1 MKGWHTVFVWRND
14 LLDLEEQLFEFSTSV
29 DAWWI
34 SPKPNHSISKS
45 PFQTDRGPVCMPW
58 QTCFS
63 TKRLNWTPAFGIH
76 ENADGGTQP
85 VVDRTYNIL
94 ASGLCPVWSFQYW
107 EKTWMK
113 QTLEPLNRTRNPQS
127 TYCQTCK
134 DLPTGHLQTFPRWRC
149 HRIAGLSSN
158 CQKDNTR
165 HCAATKDLG
174 SLDVGNIRKAGW
186 FAQHKKHMGER
197 RWKCTCICRYMCVY
211 IWKLINCLNTR
222 IEKESWLNEYTWRM
236 LNVYTLMD
244 IKSY

>member
-1 MKGWHTVFVWRND
+1 MYALAKLFFDKTVELNSCFRNPRKCWWRN
-14 LLDLEEQLFEFSTSV
+14 T
-29 DAWWI
+29 A
-34 SPKPNHSISKS
+34 
-45 PFQTDRGPVCMPW
+45 C
-58 QTCFS
+58 
-63 TKRLNWTPAFGIH
+63 
-76 ENADGGTQP
+76 
-85 VVDRTYNIL
+85 

-134 DLPTGHLQTFPRWRC
+134 DLPTGHLQTCPRWQC

-174 SLDVGNIRKAGW
+174 SSDVGNIRKAGG
-186 FAQHKKHMGER
+186 FAQHKSIWVKDDER
-197 RWKCTCICRYMCVY
+197 AHAYAVICVS

-244 IKSY
+244 IKSCILTNE